1 MCNSRRQSG
10 VTQYWWLPG
19 ELQQKYFFC
28 RFCDIDRQTFECSPW
43 SVGSKRTKLSYQQ
56 HIEDLRESNRETVCG
71 IKFDSVFNQ
80 LIYSH
85 VCQPGLPPCLGHDLF
100 EGVVSCDLALC
111 INHLVNKEKHFTYVE
126 LNRSISQ
133 FTYLGYNADD
143 KPPEFCPNSEKLSG
157 HAVQNWCL
165 LRVLPLLVGDRIQ
178 NPTENSVWKLILL
191 LREIVVHVCSPSITP
206 DQVAYL
212 GVLIEEYIQSRV
224 ELFPEFCLKPK
235 HYYL

>member
-1 MCNSRRQSG
+1 M
-10 VTQYWWLPG
+10 
-19 ELQQKYFFC
+19 
-28 RFCDIDRQTFECSPW
+28 
-43 SVGSKRTKLSYQQ
+43 
-56 HIEDLRESNRETVCG
+56 CG

-85 VCQPGLPPCLGHDLF
+85 VCLF

-165 LRVLPLLVGDRIQ
+165 LRVLPLLVEDRIK

-191 LREIVVHVCSPSITP
+191 LREIVVHVC
-206 DQVAYL
+206 VHHL
-212 GVLIEEYIQSRV
+212 LLLIRLLIWVSSSKNTFSLEWSYFQSFALNQNTTIFDIIQS
-224 ELFPEFCLKPK
+224 L
-235 HYYL
+235 